1 MNYYGIMTSQ
11 RIIYMF
17 NKVCLK
23 NGNDKKYFMDRLICT
38 AFDCDLF
45 RKYFIFE
52 DDSLDFLSSY

>member
-1 MNYYGIMTSQ
+1 MTSQ
-11 RIIYMF
+11 HIIYMS

-23 NGNDKKYFMDRLICT
+23 NENDKKYFMDRLICT